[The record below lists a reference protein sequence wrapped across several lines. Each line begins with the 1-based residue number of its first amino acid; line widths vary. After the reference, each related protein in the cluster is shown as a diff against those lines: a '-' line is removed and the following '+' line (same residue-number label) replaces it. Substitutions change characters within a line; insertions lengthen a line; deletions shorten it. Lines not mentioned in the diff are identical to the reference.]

1 MSLKQDL
8 KLFCIIFLAIIAFP
22 AFAAD
27 IHDDAGTT
35 GAAFLKIEAGSR
47 PAGMGGAFAGLANDV
62 NTLYWNP
69 AGLTTV
75 GERQFTAMQNFSIAD
90 ISNQFLGYAQKFS
103 DRGTWGASFLGA
115 FTEIERRRR
124 STEEPDS
131 TATVGGF
138 AAGLSIA
145 YILSPQL
152 SVGATAKT
160 ISQQLDVEDSI
171 GAAADVGMLVRIAD
185 KRLGVGIAA
194 QNLGVLDTGENLPM
208 NVRGG
213 FSYRIRTEP
222 NLDSGRQPQDLFALA
237 ADVNYPIVAGYPT
250 FHLGMENWFYN
261 MLALRVGYS
270 FSQGENPKN
279 GLTAGFGLRRLGK
292 PLWKT
297 SISNLTMLS
306 FQTKLLAML
315 TEFLSSY
322 DSEHRSGLLAE
333 QLETCSPK
341 LEHSYEHYL
350 HRNQLFRT
358 KRTDGRV

>member
-1 MSLKQDL
+1 MSLKQDW
-8 KLFCIIFLAIIAFP
+8 KLFCIIFFAVIAFP

-69 AGLTTV
+69 AGLTAV

-103 DRGTWGASFLGA
+103 GRGTWGASFLGA

-124 STEEPDS
+124 ATEEPDS

-138 AAGLSIA
+138 AAGLSAA
-145 YILSPQL
+145 YILSSQL

-171 GAAADVGMLVRIAD
+171 GAAADVGMLLRILD
-185 KRLGVGIAA
+185 NRLGVGIAA

-213 FSYRIRTEP
+213 IAYQVRTQSRSEDADQSEP
-222 NLDSGRQPQDLFALA
+222 TPDNARQSQDLFAFA
-237 ADVNYPIVAGYPT
+237 ADVNYPIVAGFPT
-250 FHLGMENWFYN
+250 FHLGAENWFYN
-261 MLALRVGYS
+261 ILALRVGYS
-270 FSQGENPKN
+270 FGQGENPKN
-279 GLTAGFGLRRLGK
+279 GVTAGFGLRRIGEASLE
-292 PLWKT
+292 
-297 SISNLTMLS
+297 NVN
-306 FQTKLLAML
+306 FQFDYAFVPDQAVGNAHRVSLLL
-315 TEFLSSY
+315 RF
-322 DSEHRSGLLAE
+322 
-333 QLETCSPK
+333 
-341 LEHSYEHYL
+341 
-350 HRNQLFRT
+350 
-358 KRTDGRV
+358 